1 VLNFRSEN
9 EKNEI
14 WTQEY
19 FPLYGSLIGLGW
31 PAVCGMRLK
40 NKIHSFIF
48 YCGHTHEY
56 EGIALPLLRM
66 RARGNDRLD
75 HSCWISVSSDLSN
88 LTHIAVQVSPLKHT
102 QPNS

>member
-1 VLNFRSEN
+1 MLNFHSEN

-14 WTQEY
+14 WSQEY
-19 FPLYGSLIGLGW
+19 FLLYGSLIGLGW

-40 NKIHSFIF
+40 NKIQF

-66 RARGNDRLD
+66 RAG
-75 HSCWISVSSDLSN
+75 
-88 LTHIAVQVSPLKHT
+88 
-102 QPNS
+102 